1 LAIFENEDFAWG
13 FGVPAMAN
21 FWNFVI
27 FKEGLS
33 SNECPSTLFLHFFD
47 YIIVPVFS
55 HHGITSGEDNV
66 STFFARQKHFFEDQI
81 ILVVVVDEAGTCD
94 KVVSVFEF
102 LRQVIRVLTKRV
114 LCKVP
119 IDAFL

>member
-1 LAIFENEDFAWG
+1 
-13 FGVPAMAN
+13 MAN

-66 STFFARQKHFFEDQI
+66 STFFARQKHFFKDQI
-81 ILVVVVDEAGTCD
+81 ILMVVVDETGTCD